1 MELAHDAISIVQTHG
16 REFWMFERANL
27 RKMRDLDV
35 ETAATEQPE
44 GAVRRSDAD
53 NVVRR
58 RHCSA
63 LNTGVIVHQRSFDH
77 SRI

>member
-1 MELAHDAISIVQTHG
+1 MELAHDAISIGQTHG

-27 RKMRDLDV
+27 RKMRHLDV

-63 LNTGVIVHQRSFDH
+63 SNTGVIGHQRSFGH